1 MKIIVKIPSHLQIV
15 DIEEEFPNRI
25 LSYELIQDLLI
36 VHTTDMSNVS
46 PELFKLK
53 LKLKSGEHISEYV
66 FAKSYTSFK
75 TGNYDI
81 EWRVVG

>member
-25 LSYELIQDLLI
+25 ISYELIQDLLI
-36 VHTTDMSNVS
+36 VHTTDMSKVS
-46 PELFKLK
+46 PELFK

-66 FAKSYTSFK
+66 FAKSYTIFK

-81 EWRVVG
+81 EWKVVG